1 MIVGAASAGKSVW
14 ICSYTTRVGLSGG
27 SSSTPELTRVIRH
40 AGIDSRISN
49 AVTLRNAS
57 HACRWTF
64 VAHRANQ
71 PSSDGVWSNAPAN
84 RRNPGIRDSIPAPA
98 TCLVDSTSSAGTK
111 VVATTTAITTTLT
124 APAPTDWMIVMSMN
138 SSPAT
143 AIATVTP
150 LNITVRPAVAIVI
163 AIARSR
169 TSRGTSRCAP
179 GTLRSCR
186 SCICSR

>member
-1 MIVGAASAGKSVW
+1 M
-14 ICSYTTRVGLSGG
+14 SGG
-27 SSSTPELTRVIRH
+27 SSSTPELTRAIRQ
-40 AGIDSRISN
+40 AGIDSRTSN
-49 AVTLRNAS
+49 VVTLRNAN

-64 VAHRANQ
+64 VAQRANQ

-84 RRNPGIRDSIPAPA
+84 RRNPGIRESIPAPA
-98 TCLVDSTSSAGTK
+98 TCLVESTSRAGTK

-150 LNITVRPAVAIVI
+150 LNITVRPAVAMVI

-169 TSRGTSRCAP
+169 TSGGTSRCAP

>member
-1 MIVGAASAGKSVW
+1 M
-14 ICSYTTRVGLSGG
+14 RVGLSGG
-27 SSSTPELTRVIRH
+27 SRSTPELTRVIRH
-40 AGIDSRISN
+40 AGSDSRTSS

-57 HACRWTF
+57 QACRWTR
-64 VAHRANQ
+64 VAHRENQ
-71 PSSDGVWSNAPAN
+71 PTSEGEWSKAPAN
-84 RRNPGIRDSIPAPA
+84 LRNPGARERIPAPA
-98 TCLVDSTSSAGTK
+98 TCLVESTRRAGTK
-111 VVATTTAITTTLT
+111 VVATMTAITTTLT

-169 TSRGTSRCAP
+169 TSAGTSRCAP
-179 GTLRSCR
+179 GWLRSCR